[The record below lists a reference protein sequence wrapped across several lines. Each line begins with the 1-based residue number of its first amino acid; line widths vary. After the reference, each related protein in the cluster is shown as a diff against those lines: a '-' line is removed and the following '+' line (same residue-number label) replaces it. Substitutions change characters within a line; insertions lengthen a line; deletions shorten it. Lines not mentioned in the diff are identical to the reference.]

1 LGYIKKMKKLLAIV
15 VLVLLWSPQVLAK
28 EDVITIQ
35 CQSDDP
41 NLAIFKPIYIINL
54 KTKSVKV
61 GASTMQVVKFSDTEI
76 ILGKVNPALSQIM
89 KIDRLSGRYE
99 DTSTFYGETK
109 EQEKKIV
116 ETGICIKKEKAF

>member
-1 LGYIKKMKKLLAIV
+1 MKKLLAIV
-15 VLVLLWSPQVLAK
+15 ILGLLWNSQVSAK
-28 EDVITIQ
+28 EEIITIQ
-35 CQSDDP
+35 CQSNDP

-61 GASTMQVVKFSDTEI
+61 GDTSMQVVKYSDTEI
-76 ILGKVNPALSQIM
+76 ILRKINPVFSKIM

>member
-1 LGYIKKMKKLLAIV
+1 MKKLLAIV
-15 VLVLLWSPQVLAK
+15 VLGLLWSPQVLAK

-76 ILGKVNPALSQIM
+76 ILGKVNPVFSKIM